1 MAAHTP
7 PAIDLPAGPSGLV
20 FNIMRFSTH
29 DGPGIRTTVFLKGC
43 SLHCF
48 WCHNPEGRKSE
59 PEAIHLEERCTQC
72 GDCVRACPH
81 GALHLNG
88 RLFRDLGLCQR
99 CGECADVCPVSAQ
112 QLAGRWMSVHDTLVE
127 ILKDEVFFDESGGGV
142 TVSGGEPLMQ
152 PEFVEALLRECK
164 ARRIRTA
171 LDTCGYAATGILQ
184 RVSENVDLFLYD
196 LKVMDPEKHR
206 QFTGVGNELILNN
219 LKMLV
224 ERGSAVTVRVPII
237 PGVNADAANFSALVE
252 FLAPLGL
259 REIDLLPYHRIGSAK
274 YSRLHL
280 SYQMEGM
287 EPPMPAQM
295 DAVAARLTHDGF
307 SVRIGG

>member
-1 MAAHTP
+1 
-7 PAIDLPAGPSGLV
+7 
-20 FNIMRFSTH
+20 
-29 DGPGIRTTVFLKGC
+29 
-43 SLHCF
+43 
-48 WCHNPEGRKSE
+48 
-59 PEAIHLEERCTQC
+59 
-72 GDCVRACPH
+72 
-81 GALHLNG
+81 
-88 RLFRDLGLCQR
+88 
-99 CGECADVCPVSAQ
+99 
-112 QLAGRWMSVHDTLVE
+112 MSVHDTLVE